1 MLKPVEPAATAHLD
15 LPGWSV
21 SPAYP
26 AVAKAAATLASEISS
41 AVGGFFGLGTSSL
54 T

>member
-1 MLKPVEPAATAHLD
+1 MLKPVDPAAIAPRN

-41 AVGGFFGLGTSSL
+41 AVGGFFGLGTNSL